1 MTLAISEVFGPTFQ
15 GEAKFVGQRCAF
27 LRLGACN
34 LDCSWCDT
42 PYTWDNTRFDLKKE
56 IKTIEIDKIL
66 KKILGMQVGIVVIS
80 GGEPLLQQKKTGWA
94 DLLSKFKD
102 ELIDVHI
109 ETNGTITPNL
119 VSLQR
124 IAHFSVS
131 PKLTS
136 AKVSVEK
143 KRFNDEA
150 MEVFKRLAREGKAL
164 FKFVCHDENDL
175 IEVLGIEQAYGLS
188 KEDIWIMPEG
198 VNKTTIQKRLES
210 LADLVLD
217 YGYHFTPR
225 LHTLIWGA
233 ERAK

>member
-15 GEAKFVGQRCAF
+15 GEAKFAGQRCAF

-34 LDCSWCDT
+34 LDCAWCDT
-42 PYTWDNTRFDLKKE
+42 PYTWDATRFDLKKE
-56 IKTIEIDKIL
+56 ITTVEIDAIFS
-66 KKILGMQVGIVVIS
+66 KILGMQVPFVVIS
-80 GGEPLLQQKKTGWA
+80 GGEPLLQQKKAGWA
-94 DLLSKFKD
+94 DLLAKFK
-102 ELIDVHI
+102 EEMIDVHI

-124 IAHFSVS
+124 IAHFSIS

-136 AKVSVEK
+136 AKVSKDK

-150 MEVFKRLAREGKAL
+150 MNVFKRLAREDKAL
-164 FKFVCHDENDL
+164 FKFVCYDENDL
-175 IEVLGIEQAYGLS
+175 IEVLGIEQHYGLD
-188 KEDIWIMPEG
+188 KKDIWIMPEG
-198 VNKTTIQKRLES
+198 TDKDTIQKRLES

-217 YGYHFTPR
+217 YGYHLTPR
-225 LHTLIWGA
+225 LHTLIWGS